1 MNKIIFLVSPSSH
14 KTSYRVS
21 SDRMIFHVKKKRKK
35 GKKSSKKCQTSG
47 LLFESWKE
55 DRGGGAERERE
66 RERMAG
72 SYSHENDGHAWDES
86 HSNGVPTRKV
96 RARVS
101 LGER

>member
-21 SDRMIFHVKKKRKK
+21 SDRMIFHVKEKRKK

-66 RERMAG
+66 REREWQAVIRTKTTAMRGTKATQTAFP
-72 SYSHENDGHAWDES
+72 H
-86 HSNGVPTRKV
+86 V
-96 RARVS
+96 RS
-101 LGER
+101 ERECP

>member
-1 MNKIIFLVSPSSH
+1 M
-14 KTSYRVS
+14 
-21 SDRMIFHVKKKRKK
+21 
-35 GKKSSKKCQTSG
+35 
-47 LLFESWKE
+47 FERLE
-55 DRGGGAERERE
+55 GREREWEKEKE

-96 RARVS
+96 RVS

>member
-1 MNKIIFLVSPSSH
+1 
-14 KTSYRVS
+14 
-21 SDRMIFHVKKKRKK
+21 MIFHVKKKRERKK
-35 GKKSSKKCQTSG
+35 EKSRRKNVKRVDCCSRG
-47 LLFESWKE
+47 WKE
-55 DRGGGAERERE
+55 EREWEKEKE

-96 RARVS
+96 RVS

>member
-1 MNKIIFLVSPSSH
+1 MSNEWIVVREVGR
-14 KTSYRVS
+14 KTESG
-21 SDRMIFHVKKKRKK
+21 RK
-35 GKKSSKKCQTSG
+35 
-47 LLFESWKE
+47 
-55 DRGGGAERERE
+55 RERE

-96 RARVS
+96 RVS

>member
-1 MNKIIFLVSPSSH
+1 MNKRTFLVSPSSR
-14 KTSYRVS
+14 KTSYRSRIVG
-21 SDRMIFHVKKKRKK
+21 SDDFSCEKEEREKKKKKVVEKMSNEWIVVREVGRKR
-35 GKKSSKKCQTSG
+35 
-47 LLFESWKE
+47 EWEKE
-55 DRGGGAERERE
+55 KE

-96 RARVS
+96 RVS

>member
-1 MNKIIFLVSPSSH
+1 MDCCS
-14 KTSYRVS
+14 R
-21 SDRMIFHVKKKRKK
+21 
-35 GKKSSKKCQTSG
+35 G
-47 LLFESWKE
+47 WKE
-55 DRGGGAERERE
+55 EREWEKEKE

-96 RARVS
+96 RVS

>member
-1 MNKIIFLVSPSSH
+1 MSNEWIVVRELEG
-14 KTSYRVS
+14 R
-21 SDRMIFHVKKKRKK
+21 
-35 GKKSSKKCQTSG
+35 Q
-47 LLFESWKE
+47 
-55 DRGGGAERERE
+55 RERSREGE